1 MGYRVVDAL
10 VEREAAL
17 EAGPAWQ
24 GATRASLEALL
35 REPPPLNAQ
44 PFESILHQLIDDV
57 LPWRARVDHPRFLAF
72 VPGSPTW
79 PGVLA
84 DFIASGFNV
93 FQGSWIGGSGASEV
107 EIIVLDWFKEWIGYP
122 AEAAGLFLSGG
133 SAANLTALACAR
145 LHRTG
150 PHNPTSVIYTSVEAH
165 SSTTRAARILGFADN
180 RVRRLPTNGQQRIDP
195 QKLATAIAEDRDAGL
210 GPLAVIANAGA
221 TSTGAID
228 PLDDIA
234 AICAESGVWLH
245 VDAAYGGFA
254 VLTDR
259 GRASMRGIERAD
271 SITLDPHKWL
281 FQPFE
286 AGCLLVR
293 DGKRLDQAFQT
304 SAGYLQDAKIEEAP
318 LHERPVNFMD
328 RGIQLTRSARA
339 LKVWTSLKYYGIGPF
354 RDAIDLAL
362 DLAVHAQKRIEG
374 SPVLEL
380 LTPATLGIVC
390 FRRVTGPAGERLAED
405 RTIEDWNARIVRAL
419 ADDGTALMSST
430 RVNGTYALRICILS
444 HRTRQADVD
453 RVIDWIE
460 NAAPE
465 L

>member
-1 MGYRVVDAL
+1 
-10 VEREAAL
+10 
-17 EAGPAWQ
+17 
-24 GATRASLEALL
+24 
-35 REPPPLNAQ
+35 
-44 PFESILHQLIDDV
+44 
-57 LPWRARVDHPRFLAF
+57 
-72 VPGSPTW
+72 
-79 PGVLA
+79 
-84 DFIASGFNV
+84 
-93 FQGSWIGGSGASEV
+93 
-107 EIIVLDWFKEWIGYP
+107 
-122 AEAAGLFLSGG
+122 
-133 SAANLTALACAR
+133 
-145 LHRTG
+145 
-150 PHNPTSVIYTSVEAH
+150 VIYTSVEAH
-165 SSTTRAARILGFADN
+165 SSTTRAARILGFADD
-180 RVRRLPTNGQQRIDP
+180 RVRRLATNGQQRIDP
-195 QKLATAIAEDRDAGL
+195 NTLAAAIAEDRDAGL
-210 GPLAVIANAGA
+210 APLAVIANAGA

-228 PLDDIA
+228 PLDEIA

-254 VLTDR
+254 VLTER
-259 GRASMRGIERAD
+259 GRASMRGIEQAD

-293 DGKRLDQAFQT
+293 DGRRLDQAFQT
-304 SAGYLQDAKIEEAP
+304 SAEYLQDAQIAEAP

-339 LKVWTSLKYYGIGPF
+339 LKVWASLKYYGIGPF

-362 DLAVHAQKRIEG
+362 DLAVHAQERIEG

-390 FRRVTGPAGERLAED
+390 FRRVTGPSGERLTDE
-405 RTIEDWNARIVRAL
+405 RMIENWNARIVRAL

-430 RVNGTYALRICILS
+430 RVNGTYALRVCILS

-465 L
+465 P